1 MGLQSENMRLQKTL
15 LQEKIKVELL
25 RQKVF
30 ARKMEGNVD
39 KVEKSE
45 ESEEDDEQDLFLFK
59 D

>member
-1 MGLQSENMRLQKTL
+1 MDKQPT